1 MIKHSVSSADRTKAG
16 TILTEAGTKTKKKL
30 VQEILLL

>member
-1 MIKHSVSSADRTKAG
+1 MVKHSVSSADRTKAG
-16 TILTEAGTKTKKKL
+16 TILTEAGTKKKL